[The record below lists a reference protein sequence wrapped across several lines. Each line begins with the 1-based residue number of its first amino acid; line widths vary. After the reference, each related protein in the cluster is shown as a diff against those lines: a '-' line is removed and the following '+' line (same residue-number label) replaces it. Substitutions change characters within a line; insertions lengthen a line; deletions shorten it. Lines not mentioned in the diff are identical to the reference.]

1 MLTDITA
8 TIAAGKALYGY
19 DAPEPGYTTYD
30 CATIPRYLKMGIR
43 NRTRQLH
50 EIETAVA
57 ARQRILYLEP
67 DDSDPTE
74 YHVVFGN
81 CSSLGGYRTSDRLYA
96 DWHLLPLL
104 QRILHGINHST
115 SIDLL
120 QDDDDHHVP
129 IITHVAVVDCAYGG
143 RQFQD
148 TSMLK
153 AYLVDVNLTTMT
165 SFALQTMNAVRESTR
180 MEVQVGPVVVSS
192 AQLSRFGLG
201 APDGTIV
208 VGARVLDMFGLTYDG
223 VSEYR
228 TLVSFDFPYE
238 PNTPFHDAISVAD
251 DESSRLNQWRWRV
264 KSTNEL
270 IVLNGYSGTSSP
282 PNEAMAG
289 KKYAIPMYRG
299 IHLNS
304 TVQLYVGYYRGS
316 KSSQTSFVR
325 YVVAMDATPVR
336 DFAIDNFQ
344 AQGHSKD
351 SRTWMHVLGIV
362 TVGLRIGFPVGVSH
376 HMAAM
381 SLWGPQF
388 WLPDVCGIV
397 KRQLRLRALL
407 IFVTVFADRFWIV
420 QEWALTA
427 GYRRYDLE
435 PMIGSDDV
443 VLSDSLVTFLVLT
456 DVIATAMH
464 VAVVPIVPVLLF
476 ILCYTQREMLV
487 QALTSDM
494 EPDVA
499 SYMND
504 VYMRNLLTYSPT
516 TMDIWTRYPLEAMD
530 DPAMWFVM
538 REYVWFFA
546 ACVVMAVGL
555 ALIKLVHVLVRSLST
570 TVTPSGRMPSTRD
583 LEPCKI
589 IDNKSNTL
597 QFLAPFIPPRALGQW
612 GVVSVPPTSADDDT
626 MLGVAQYHNSE
637 FQLDRSS
644 IWTAGWVLVGRRHL
658 VRIDDLPNLFVNSVM
673 ATSSI
678 VKVYGCAVDEDNTKP
693 NAHALPRSPRLFLNP
708 RLVPLPP
715 TTISLRHLRHLS
727 VDVLWVREISVGDAT
742 PATVKHMKGKRKG
755 VDVYEWAIA
764 AAFRRYHLTPL
775 VARTEI
781 IRCHLLALFLVWTD
795 ARRHVDVPGLGQIRP
810 SRGGLW
816 RIKTPACSPL
826 QSVRQDDD
834 DDESLTVVTPPP
846 HPLDVP
852 CHHMAGIS
860 TVSTDFLDNFCPQES
875 SSVWSSRGLATIRP
889 SLFRFTQEAF
899 QVDKTNVWLAGWVIL
914 DRK

>member
-1 MLTDITA
+1 
-8 TIAAGKALYGY
+8 
-19 DAPEPGYTTYD
+19 
-30 CATIPRYLKMGIR
+30 
-43 NRTRQLH
+43 
-50 EIETAVA
+50 
-57 ARQRILYLEP
+57 
-67 DDSDPTE
+67 
-74 YHVVFGN
+74 
-81 CSSLGGYRTSDRLYA
+81 
-96 DWHLLPLL
+96 
-104 QRILHGINHST
+104 
-115 SIDLL
+115 
-120 QDDDDHHVP
+120 
-129 IITHVAVVDCAYGG
+129 
-143 RQFQD
+143 
-148 TSMLK
+148 
-153 AYLVDVNLTTMT
+153 
-165 SFALQTMNAVRESTR
+165 
-180 MEVQVGPVVVSS
+180 
-192 AQLSRFGLG
+192 
-201 APDGTIV
+201 
-208 VGARVLDMFGLTYDG
+208 
-223 VSEYR
+223 
-228 TLVSFDFPYE
+228 
-238 PNTPFHDAISVAD
+238 
-251 DESSRLNQWRWRV
+251 
-264 KSTNEL
+264 
-270 IVLNGYSGTSSP
+270 
-282 PNEAMAG
+282 
-289 KKYAIPMYRG
+289 
-299 IHLNS
+299 
-304 TVQLYVGYYRGS
+304 
-316 KSSQTSFVR
+316 
-325 YVVAMDATPVR
+325 MDATPVR

-351 SRTWMHVLGIV
+351 SRTWMHALGIV

-443 VLSDSLVTFLVLT
+443 VLSDSFVTFLVLT

-555 ALIKLVHVLVRSLST
+555 ALVKLVHVLVRSLST

-612 GVVSVPPTSADDDT
+612 GVVSVPPSSADDDT
-626 MLGVAQYHNSE
+626 MLGVPQYHNSE

-693 NAHALPRSPRLFLNP
+693 NVHALPRPPRLFLNP